1 MRKLVLFIALSIST
15 ITFAQNS
22 KDVGDYQKV
31 IIFDKIE
38 VTLKKGKE
46 QKIEIEG
53 TNADDVQ
60 VVNKNGV
67 LKVKM
72 NLTNSLQG
80 SGVKAV
86 LYYNELEEVVAEE
99 GAKIGSNEVIKAT
112 NLIVNAKT
120 GSTITLKVDV
130 DKLKVK
136 AYTGGT
142 IKLDGKANNQDILS
156 NAGGFIENASL
167 STKETVVT
175 VNAGGTA
182 DVKASDL
189 VDAKTRAGGEI
200 RIYGNPKTV
209 NQKTIAG
216 GNIKQIKK

>member
-200 RIYGNPKTV
+200 RIYGSPKTV